1 MEIGERNASLDSS
14 PRAGTNASSSSAS
27 VLEEHEVEHER
38 DAWTSLWLI
47 FTLIGCL
54 LLAYYVKKFR
64 IYWFPESGGA
74 ILVGMVVGGIAR
86 LSTDQTQLFEFVRGR
101 SKRPVALFH

>member
-1 MEIGERNASLDSS
+1 MELGDHKRSLDASLSTGLNAPSSS
-14 PRAGTNASSSSAS
+14 PSSA
-27 VLEEHEVEHER
+27 LEEHGVEHER

-86 LSTDQTQLFEFVRGR
+86 LSTDQTRLFEFVRAANR
-101 SKRPVALFH
+101 